1 MVKKIILTLYVATYA
16 LSVCADEGMWLL
28 TQLKQRNEK
37 QMQGEGLKL
46 SADDIS
52 NRLSQAFILFNG
64 NGTASFVSPDGL
76 VLTNYHCARTGI
88 QQASSAAHN
97 YLRDGF
103 WAADRSQELPLRG
116 LTMSINKVIKDVS
129 AEVNALLKA
138 APKTRAAQY
147 GVLTKVAN
155 KYRQQHPGMQARVY
169 SYQHNT
175 RHILYVTQT
184 FQDIRLVGAPP
195 IDIAKFGGETDNWT
209 WPRHGCDF
217 AILRAYVSK
226 DGKSTAYHKDNVPY
240 HPKHYLKVS
249 AEGYGEGD
257 FAMSMGYPGFTDRR
271 ATSMQIWERRHVLNP
286 PLVKIRTARQEV
298 LQRMMRADEGVG
310 IQYAEKF
317 AASANYCK
325 NYSGMNEWIDRLD
338 LVGKKREEEQRML
351 NACADTLQRKRYASW
366 LADMRQGIKDAAP
379 YRLAQTYYLET
390 FGEGWDMLRFVSSFG
405 AAMKKWDKN
414 NFKSNVNLY
423 YKDYSETVDRAVA
436 KALLAIL
443 VNDLDASLLTASLAS
458 LKGKGAEAIATF
470 VDGLYNRS
478 VFANRNSIM
487 QALDNPSFSV
497 DNDPAYLLAV
507 EIEKKRKE
515 LFALTDSKR
524 QVAQKAIMQWMAA
537 RETADTV
544 NYYPNADKTIRL
556 SYGTIRPLKLD
567 NGITKPWQTTMAGM
581 MEKAKSDN
589 PDYRLPDKLKRM
601 WQAKDF
607 GNYAVEGDV
616 PTCFITN
623 GDVTGGNS
631 GSPML
636 NAKGEVIGLVFDCNW
651 ESMLR
656 DFDFNIDLH
665 RVICL
670 DMRYVLFMID
680 EYAGMTKI
688 AEELKQ

>member
-1 MVKKIILTLYVATYA
+1 MVKKIILTLYVATCA

-28 TQLKQRNEK
+28 PQLKQCNEK

-46 SADDIS
+46 SADDIT
-52 NRLSQAFILFNG
+52 NRLSQAIILFNG

-88 QQASSAAHN
+88 QQASSAEHN

-116 LTMSINKVIKDVS
+116 ITMSINKVIKDVS
-129 AEVNALLKA
+129 AEVNPLLKA

-155 KYRQQHPGMQARVY
+155 RYRQQHPGMQARIY
-169 SYQHNT
+169 SYRHNT
-175 RHILYVTQT
+175 QHILYVTQT

-226 DGKSTAYHKDNVPY
+226 DGKSTAYSKDNVPY

-249 AEGYGEGD
+249 TEGYGEGD

-271 ATSMQIWERRHVLNP
+271 ASSMQIWESRHVLNP

-298 LQRMMRADEGVG
+298 LQRMMRADERVG

-325 NYSGMNEWIDRLD
+325 NYNGMNEWIDRLD
-338 LVGKKREEEQRML
+338 LVGKKREEERQIV
-351 NACADTLQRKRYASW
+351 NACSDTLQRKRYASW
-366 LADMRQGIKDAAP
+366 LADMRQGIEDAAS

-390 FGEGWDMLRFVSSFG
+390 FGEGWDMMRFVSSFG

-414 NFKSNVNLY
+414 NFKSNVDLY

-443 VNDLDASLLTASLAS
+443 VDDLDAGLLTASLAS
-458 LKGKGAEAIATF
+458 LKGKGVEAIATF

-515 LFALTDSKR
+515 LFALADNKR
-524 QVAQKAIMQWMAA
+524 NIAQRAISQWMTA
-537 RETADTV
+537 RETVDTAS
-544 NYYPNADKTIRL
+544 YYPNADKTIRL
-556 SYGTIRPLKLD
+556 SYGTILCLKLD
-567 NGITKPWQTTMAGM
+567 DGTTKPWQTTMAGV

-589 PDYRLPDKLKRM
+589 PDYQLPDKLKRM

-607 GNYAVEGDV
+607 GGYAVEGDL

-656 DFDFNIDLH
+656 DFDFNINLH

-680 EYAGMTKI
+680 KYAGMTKI

>member
-1 MVKKIILTLYVATYA
+1 MVRKIISTLYIAACA
-16 LSVCADEGMWLL
+16 LSVYADEGMWLL
-28 TQLKQRNEK
+28 PQLKQCNEK

-46 SADDIS
+46 SADDIT
-52 NRLSQAFILFNG
+52 NRLSQAIILFNG

-88 QQASSAAHN
+88 QQASSADHN

-103 WAADRSQELPLRG
+103 WAADRTRELPLRG
-116 LTMSINKVIKDVS
+116 ITMSVNKVIKDVS

-147 GVLTKVAN
+147 GVLTKVTN
-155 KYRQQHPGMQARVY
+155 KYRQQHPGMQARIH
-169 SYQHNT
+169 SYQRNT

-184 FQDIRLVGAPP
+184 FRDIRLVGAPP

-226 DGKSTAYHKDNVPY
+226 DGKSAAYSKDNVPY

-286 PLVKIRTARQEV
+286 PLVKVRTARQEV
-298 LQRMMRADEGVG
+298 LQRMMRADERVA

-317 AASANYCK
+317 ATSANYCK
-325 NYSGMNEWIDRLD
+325 NYNGMNEWIDRLD
-338 LVGKKREEEQRML
+338 LVGKKQEEERQIV
-351 NACADTLQRKRYASW
+351 NACGDTLQRQRYVAW
-366 LADMRQGIKDAAP
+366 LDDMKQGIKAAAP
-379 YRLAQTYYLET
+379 YRTAQTYYLET

-405 AAMKKWDKN
+405 AAMKTWEKN
-414 NFKSNVNLY
+414 HFKANVDLY
-423 YKDYSETVDRAVA
+423 YKDYSETVDRTVA
-436 KALLAIL
+436 KALLRIL
-443 VNDLDASLLTASLAS
+443 VNDLDAGLLSASLAG
-458 LKGKGAEAIATF
+458 LKGKGDEAVAAF
-470 VDGLYNRS
+470 VDNLYDRS
-478 VFANRNSIM
+478 VFANRDGIAR
-487 QALDNPSFSV
+487 ALNDPSFSV
-497 DNDPAYLLAV
+497 DNDPAYRLAT
-507 EIEKKRKE
+507 EIERKRKE
-515 LFALTDSKR
+515 LSALTDSKR
-524 QVAQKAIMQWMAA
+524 QVAQKAIYQWMAA
-537 RETADTV
+537 RETEVTP
-544 NYYPNADKTIRL
+544 NYYPNADKTLRL
-556 SYGTIRPLKLD
+556 SYGTIQPLKLD
-567 NGITKPWQTTMAGM
+567 DGTTKPWQTTMAGV

-589 PDYRLPDKLKRM
+589 PDYQLPDKLKRM

-607 GNYAVEGDV
+607 GGYAVDGDV

-670 DMRYVLFMID
+670 DARYVLFMVD
-680 EYAGMTKI
+680 KYAGMTKI
-688 AEELKQ
+688 ADELKQ

>member
-1 MVKKIILTLYVATYA
+1 MVKKIISTLCVAACA
-16 LSVCADEGMWLL
+16 LSVCADEGMWPL
-28 TQLKQRNEK
+28 TQLGQYNEER
-37 QMQGEGLKL
+37 MRREGLKL
-46 SADDIS
+46 SADDITS
-52 NRLSQAFILFNG
+52 RLSEAIILFNG

-88 QQASSAAHN
+88 QQASSADHN

-103 WAADRSQELPLRG
+103 WAADRTRELPLRG
-116 LTMSINKVIKDVS
+116 ITMSVNKVIKDVS

-138 APKTRAAQY
+138 APKNRAAQY
-147 GVLTKVAN
+147 GVLTKVTN
-155 KYRQQHPGMQARVY
+155 KYRRQHPGMQARIY
-169 SYQHNT
+169 SYRNNT

-226 DGKSTAYHKDNVPY
+226 EGMSAAYSKDNVPY

-286 PLVKIRTARQEV
+286 PLVKVRTARQDV
-298 LQRMMRADEGVG
+298 LQRMMRADERVA

-325 NYSGMNEWIDRLD
+325 NYNGMNEWIDRLD
-338 LVGKKREEEQRML
+338 LVGKKRDEERRMV
-351 NACADTLQRKRYASW
+351 NACGDTLQKQRYASW
-366 LADMRQGIKDAAP
+366 LADMRQGIEDAAP

-405 AAMKKWDKN
+405 AAMKTWDKN

-423 YKDYSETVDRAVA
+423 YKDYSETVDRTVA
-436 KALLAIL
+436 KALLRIL
-443 VNDLDASLLTASLAS
+443 VDDLEAGMLTASLAP
-458 LKGKGAEAIATF
+458 LKGKGDEAVAAF
-470 VDGLYNRS
+470 VDKLYDQS
-478 VFANRNSIM
+478 VFANRDGIM
-487 QALDNPSFSV
+487 RALDDPTFSL
-497 DNDPAYLLAV
+497 DNDPAYQLAA

-515 LFALTDSKR
+515 LFALVDSKR
-524 QVAQKAIMQWMAA
+524 QVAQRSIYQWMAA

-556 SYGTIRPLKLD
+556 SYGTIQPLKLD
-567 NGITKPWQTTMAGM
+567 DGTTKPWQTTMAGV

-589 PDYRLPDKLKRM
+589 PDYRLPDKLRRM

-607 GNYAVEGDV
+607 GGYGAGGDL

-656 DFDFNIDLH
+656 DFDFNINLH

-680 EYAGMTKI
+680 KYAGMTKI